1 MYVPVKNG
9 LKVTTLCITIEY
21 SKGLG
26 LYLGFHTRQL
36 ILENTKPRLREE
48 QRKYKT
54 LCIIMLIYAPSCL
67 VLCAL

>member
-26 LYLGFHTRQL
+26 LYLALYYIHIWY
-36 ILENTKPRLREE
+36 ILLSVD
-48 QRKYKT
+48 
-54 LCIIMLIYAPSCL
+54 CVI
-67 VLCAL
+67 